1 MRGPTCRPDRGRG
14 RFRLGDVVIFGA
26 GELATLVRFHL
37 ETVPGYTVVGF
48 GVDEGYAT
56 ADTFEERPLIE
67 LDRLRELFPPGA
79 VEVFVAIGYRKVNRL
94 RADAYARLGDL
105 GYGLLTFVSPD
116 AMVAAGVELGD
127 NCFVFEGAIV
137 QYGARIGSD
146 TIVRAGA
153 VVGHG
158 SVIGDHC
165 FIAPRASISG
175 NVVIGDFSFVGNN
188 ATIRDGV
195 TIAPYTVVGAGSL
208 IKTDTRPGEVYGQAA
223 TRAVPGLDSSEL
235 DDL

>member
-1 MRGPTCRPDRGRG
+1 M
-14 RFRLGDVVIFGA
+14 
-26 GELATLVRFHL
+26 RFHL
-37 ETVPGYTVVGF
+37 TAAGEHSVIAFTVDRDYVDREGF
-48 GVDEGYAT
+48 EGLPLVEFERLDEV
-56 ADTFEERPLIE
+56 
-67 LDRLRELFPPGA
+67 FPPDR
-79 VEVFVAIGYRKVNRL
+79 VEMFVALGYRKVNRP
-94 RADAYARLGDL
+94 RADAYGRAAQQ
-105 GYGLLTFVSPD
+105 GYRCLTFVSPH
-116 AMVAAGVELGD
+116 AIVAAGVELGE

-137 QYGARIGSD
+137 QCGARIGSD
-146 TIVRAGA
+146 TIVRTGA

-195 TIAPYTVVGAGSL
+195 TIAPSTVVGAGSL
-208 IKTDTRPGEVYGQAA
+208 IMTDTRPGEVYGQAA